1 MTATDELRDR
11 TYAAFVFDW
20 DGTAVPDR
28 QADASEMRARVE
40 ELSAA
45 GADIAVVSGTHVG
58 NIDGQLSARPQGPG
72 RLFLCLNRGSEVFA
86 VDQNGPSLIWRR
98 DATAQEDAA
107 LDDATRTVV
116 DRLEAHGLKVEIVGA
131 RLNRRKIDLIPDPK
145 WADPP
150 KARIAELVDAV
161 TKRLSPAGL
170 DLPGVVTLATEVA
183 REAGLTDP
191 RVTSD
196 AKHVEIGL
204 TDKSDSMRWLL
215 ADFQSRGIGPG
226 LVLIA
231 GDEFAPLGGVRGSDD
246 YLLVPEVDRAVA
258 ISVGVEPGG
267 VPDHVNHLP
276 GGPPRFLAFL
286 EEQLA
291 RREARRVPEVDRD
304 PAWVLALHDGPEL
317 VRVRAALATVA
328 NGRFGTRAI
337 PEEEDSPYEDAVVVA
352 QGAYRHNPDLG
363 ETLLP
368 APDWT
373 RIELT
378 DALPAGELL
387 FDLRTGT
394 LRRDAGTFHSLRF
407 ASLLH
412 PNAMAMRAEAPES
425 LLIRGAD
432 LVAPPGGR
440 ASSDDD
446 RTWVVAES
454 PLSAITAHASTL
466 SHTAG
471 GIRCVERLAAYTS
484 VSSEEPADAGVLLDR
499 LDDLGFESLLT
510 EQRSAWAAR
519 WEAADIE
526 IEGDPETQLAVRF
539 ALFHLMA
546 SVADKGE
553 SSVAARGLSGPA
565 YAGHV
570 FWDADVFVLPF
581 LAATHPPA
589 ARAMLEYR
597 IRRIAAARSAAA
609 SRGFQGARFPW
620 ESASTGED
628 VTPREG
634 RTSSGTLVPIGTG
647 EQEEHISA
655 DVAWAAVHYATWT
668 SDTEFLYGPG
678 APLLLDT
685 ASYWRSRLE
694 SDGDGR
700 LHLRRVIGPD
710 EYHEDVD
717 DNAFTNLMARWN
729 LREAADLLERI
740 HPGAVEANGLRE
752 TADRIV
758 DGYDPATRRYE
769 QFAGYFALEPL
780 LVAAVAKPPVAADLL
795 LGRARTQGSQIIKQA
810 DVLMA
815 HHLIPDET
823 AKDSLHPNLD
833 FYLPRTAHGSSLSPA
848 IYASLL
854 ARAGRPDEA
863 LTLLRLACRV
873 DLDDLTGTTAGG
885 LHLATMGG
893 VWQAIVFGFAG
904 VRPTGDGLLID
915 PVLPS
920 EWERLTIRLRHR
932 SNPIKLS
939 ITHDTIEVVCTAP
952 LRLLVAETER
962 IITPPGET
970 FTFDHRSG
978 RNVTKE
984 NLK

>member
-1 MTATDELRDR
+1 MTATDKPSDR

-28 QADASEMRARVE
+28 QADASEMRARVKA
-40 ELSAA
+40 LSTA

-86 VDQNGPSLIWRR
+86 VDQNGPSLLWRR
-98 DATAQEDAA
+98 DATAQEDTA
-107 LDDATRTVV
+107 LDDAARIVV
-116 DRLEAHGLKVEIVGA
+116 GRLEDHGLRVEMVGA
-131 RLNRRKIDLIPDPK
+131 RLNRRKIDLIPDPE

-150 KARIAELVDAV
+150 KARIAELVGAV
-161 TKRLSPAGL
+161 AMRLSSAGL
-170 DLPGVVTLATEVA
+170 DLPGVVTLATEAA
-183 REAGLTDP
+183 RETGLADP

-215 ADFQSRGIGPG
+215 AEFHSRGIGPG
-226 LVLIA
+226 LVLVA

-246 YLLVPEVDRAVA
+246 YLLVPEADRAVA

-286 EEQLA
+286 DEQLA
-291 RREARRVPEVDRD
+291 RRKALRVPEVDRD
-304 PAWVLALHDGPEL
+304 PAWVIALHDGPEL

-328 NGRFGTRAI
+328 NGRFGTRAV
-337 PEEEDSPYEDAVVVA
+337 PEEEDSPYENAVVVA
-352 QGAYRHNPDLG
+352 QGAYRHDHDLG

-373 RIELT
+373 RMELT
-378 DALPAGELL
+378 DALPAGEFL

-407 ASLLH
+407 ASLPH
-412 PNAMAMRAEAPES
+412 PEAMAMRAEAPES
-425 LLIRGAD
+425 LLVGGAD
-432 LVAPPGGR
+432 LVTTPAGSV
-440 ASSDDD
+440 SSGDN
-446 RTWVVAES
+446 RSWAVAES
-454 PLSAITAHASTL
+454 PLGAVTAYASTL

-484 VSSEEPADAGVLLDR
+484 EPSEEPADAGILLDR
-499 LDDLGFESLLT
+499 LDDLGFERLLT
-510 EQRSAWAAR
+510 AQRSAWATR
-519 WEAADIE
+519 WGAADIE

-546 SVADKGE
+546 TATDRGE

-570 FWDADVFVLPF
+570 FWDTDVFVLPF

-589 ARAMLEYR
+589 ARAVLEYR
-597 IRRIAAARSAAA
+597 IRRIAPARSAAA
-609 SRGFQGARFPW
+609 SRGFRGARFPW

-634 RTSSGTLVPIGTG
+634 RTSSGTLVPISTG

-655 DVAWAAVHYATWT
+655 DVAWAAVHYAAWT
-668 SDTEFLYGPG
+668 SDTEFLGGPG

-685 ASYWRSRLE
+685 ASYWQSRLE
-694 SDGDGR
+694 PDGNGR
-700 LHLRRVIGPD
+700 LHIRHVIGPD

-717 DNAFTNLMARWN
+717 DNVFTNLMARWN
-729 LREAADLLERI
+729 LRAAADLIEKI
-740 HPGAVEANGLRE
+740 HPGAAEADGMRE
-752 TADRIV
+752 TAGRIV

-769 QFAGYFALEPL
+769 QFAGYFALEPI
-780 LVAAVAKPPVAADLL
+780 LVAAVARPPVAADLL
-795 LGRARTQGSQIIKQA
+795 LGRERTRRSQIIKQA

-823 AKDSLHPNLD
+823 ARDSLRPNLD

-848 IYASLL
+848 IHASLL
-854 ARAGRPDEA
+854 ARAGRSDEA

-904 VRPTGDGLLID
+904 VRPTEDALLLD
-915 PVLPS
+915 PILPR
-920 EWERLTIRLRHR
+920 EWERLTIRLCHGGH
-932 SNPIKLS
+932 PIKLS
-939 ITHDTIEVVCTAP
+939 ITPDTIEVTCATP
-952 LRLLVAETER
+952 LRLLVQGTER
-962 IITPPGET
+962 TVTPPGET
-970 FTFDHRSG
+970 LAIDHRSG
-978 RNVTKE
+978 RNLAKE
-984 NLK
+984 NRK